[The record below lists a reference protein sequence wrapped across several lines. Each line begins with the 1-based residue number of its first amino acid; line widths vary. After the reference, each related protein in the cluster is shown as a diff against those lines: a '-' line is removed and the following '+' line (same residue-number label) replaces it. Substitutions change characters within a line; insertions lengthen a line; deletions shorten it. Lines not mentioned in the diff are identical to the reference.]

1 MDGHIYHIKP
11 LTDDVHKR
19 ASLNGSG
26 YHVIS
31 RRSLKSTFGVK
42 SKTSPILGSYDCT
55 TVSNGYWD
63 RRASLPQKFAKCQ
76 LFMVS
81 FLWETSR
88 RQKDLNFN
96 LRNIL
101 RSARGYFYD
110 LILTAYRFDR
120 FWLSFHRKKSLLQTT
135 RDFFS
140 NSSKRWANSARCENC
155 QTR

>member
-55 TVSNGYWD
+55 TVSSG
-63 RRASLPQKFAKCQ
+63 SLPQKFAKCQ
-76 LFMVS
+76 LFIYGFFFV
-81 FLWETSR
+81 R
-88 RQKDLNFN
+88 NF
-96 LRNIL
+96 
-101 RSARGYFYD
+101 
-110 LILTAYRFDR
+110 
-120 FWLSFHRKKSLLQTT
+120 
-135 RDFFS
+135 
-140 NSSKRWANSARCENC
+140 
-155 QTR
+155 